1 MKKFK
6 MELVWHNCEECPP
19 EEDYN
24 SHLILSDG
32 IKVCEVRWDKEEG
45 FSYFSKKFG
54 YRPLIGNYK
63 KMWWAD
69 VRQTAQNDL
78 RFRGLIVDDLVKDL
92 KPLKI

>member
-1 MKKFK
+1 MTKKFT

-32 IKVCEVRWDKEEG
+32 VKVCKARWDKEDG
-45 FSYFSKKFG
+45 FSYFSKQFGSKQFG
-54 YRPLIGNYK
+54 YRPLVGNYE

-69 VRQTAQNDL
+69 IEQTVQGEP
-78 RFRGLIVDDLVKDL
+78 RFKDNED
-92 KPLKI
+92 